1 MTPRILL
8 SSLLALLVAC
18 SFGAPAAGAADTTAL
33 ELVTQSTAMPWNAVA
48 LDARGR
54 IFVSSPKW
62 TGGTGPALATIEADG
77 RLAPY
82 PDATWNGWTPG
93 ADAARAFVS
102 INAIHREADGS
113 LWIVDTGSPEFGGTP
128 VPNGAKLVQVD
139 PREDRVLR
147 VYPFPASA
155 IRAHTYVDDVRI
167 HGRHAYLTD
176 AGEGAILVLD
186 LDSGA
191 VRRRFD
197 GMAFAQAAPDA
208 RIVVAGR
215 VLRGPDGRPLRVNAD
230 PLELSPDGKTFYFG
244 PLSGPMSRI
253 ETRYLDDD
261 HLSDAELARHVR
273 RWFALPPVGGTA
285 MDAAGNLYYTPL
297 ADNTLMRRAPRRTDH
312 PARARCAAALGRRA
326 LPGRPGPPL
335 PAGAADRR
343 RAGVQPRPF
352 DDAAA
357 DRLVSGSLAGGLS
370 REAAGARFAHAAAGF
385 AEHGGSQRAGA
396 KAPVRRGAARGAGDD
411 PQPGTAG
418 RSATRPAV
426 AGDGIIAGWRAL

>member
-8 SSLLALLVAC
+8 SSLLALFVAC
-18 SFGAPAAGAADTTAL
+18 SFGAPAAGAADATAL
-33 ELVTQSTAMPWNAVA
+33 ELVAQSTTMPWNAVA

-297 ADNTLMRRAPRRTDH
+297 ADNTLMRRAPDGRITRL
-312 PARARCAAALGRRA
+312 ARDARLRWVDAPFLDGRGHLYLPVPQIDGAPVFNHGHSTMRLPIALYRVR
-326 LPGRPGPPL
+326 L
-335 PAGAADRR
+335 PAD
-343 RAGVQPRPF
+343 
-352 DDAAA
+352 
-357 DRLVSGSLAGGLS
+357 
-370 REAAGARFAHAAAGF
+370 
-385 AEHGGSQRAGA
+385 
-396 KAPVRRGAARGAGDD
+396 
-411 PQPGTAG
+411 
-418 RSATRPAV
+418 
-426 AGDGIIAGWRAL
+426 

>member
-1 MTPRILL
+1 MPRFSSRRRSCFRRCAVFRARPAVDNRRPKRGNRAACEFRREPLVTPRILL

-33 ELVTQSTAMPWNAVA
+33 ELVAQSTAMPWNAVA

-82 PDATWNGWTPG
+82 PDAAWNGWTPG

-297 ADNTLMRRAPRRTDH
+297 ADNTLMRRAPDGRVTRL
-312 PARARCAAALGRRA
+312 ARDARLRWVDAPFLDGQGHLYLPVPQIDGAPVFNHGHSTMRLPIALYRVR
-326 LPGRPGPPL
+326 L
-335 PAGAADRR
+335 PAD
-343 RAGVQPRPF
+343 
-352 DDAAA
+352 
-357 DRLVSGSLAGGLS
+357 
-370 REAAGARFAHAAAGF
+370 
-385 AEHGGSQRAGA
+385 
-396 KAPVRRGAARGAGDD
+396 
-411 PQPGTAG
+411 
-418 RSATRPAV
+418 
-426 AGDGIIAGWRAL
+426 